1 MDDHSDTEKI
11 VRAYSTTSM
20 DSVASFRSEDLD
32 AETDYEKAPWDI
44 FGEHS
49 GLGRIK
55 LVKAGSLLPIETG
68 YKTKKDG
75 TAEIGVKFRYLDTKL
90 SFCVYLVYILL
101 CYRVSQKLEV
111 AIVKIKHL
119 NEAEQ
124 LKINASFDLQSN
136 SSRLK
141 KSGPVQVAEVP
152 STAARPETFV
162 IEEEDHTVRTNTSGV
177 RTTSK
182 QDWLFNFQANFFSI
196 VIENMEIGMRTKVSQ
211 SIEKKVAL
219 RGKENQAVI
228 NSVNHTIYEFVGSQ
242 RPEKA
247 LCR

>member
-1 MDDHSDTEKI
+1 M
-11 VRAYSTTSM
+11 
-20 DSVASFRSEDLD
+20 
-32 AETDYEKAPWDI
+32 
-44 FGEHS
+44 
-49 GLGRIK
+49 
-55 LVKAGSLLPIETG
+55 
-68 YKTKKDG
+68 
-75 TAEIGVKFRYLDTKL
+75 
-90 SFCVYLVYILL
+90 VYILL

-124 LKINASFDLQSN
+124 LKINASFHTPDNLQSN

-152 STAARPETFV
+152 STAASPETSV
-162 IEEEDHTVRTNTSGV
+162 IEEEDHTVRTKTSGV

-182 QDWLFNFQANFFSI
+182 QDWLFNFRANFFSI
-196 VIENMEIGMRTKVSQ
+196 VIGNMEIGMRTKVSQ